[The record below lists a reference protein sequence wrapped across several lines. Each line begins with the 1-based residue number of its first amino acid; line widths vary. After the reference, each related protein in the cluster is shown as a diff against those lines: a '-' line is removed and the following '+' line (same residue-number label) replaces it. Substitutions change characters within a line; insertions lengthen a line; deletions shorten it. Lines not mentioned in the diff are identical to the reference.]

1 MTSKI
6 LVIAMM
12 LSRRT
17 VSGGKEVKERICE
30 NKVS

>member
-17 VSGGKEVKERICE
+17 VSGGKEGKERVCE